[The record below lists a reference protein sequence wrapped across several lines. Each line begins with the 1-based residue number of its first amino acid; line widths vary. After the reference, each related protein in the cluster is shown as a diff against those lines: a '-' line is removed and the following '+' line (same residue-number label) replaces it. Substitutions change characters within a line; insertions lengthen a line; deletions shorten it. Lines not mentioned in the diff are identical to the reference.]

1 MTEMNATEEQLN
13 ESLTPAEPKEQNAGA
28 QQPETKKQ
36 KRMRIGKEALILLLS
51 FAVPAAIFAG
61 FWAVQGITWNGEV
74 TPLIYDMRA
83 QYMPFMASLRYVLN
97 GEGSLFYDW
106 SLGMGGSYLSM
117 FAYYIASPLNLITVL
132 FPLEEMPNA
141 IYLLTLLKIGLA
153 GLTFSVYLRFG
164 FEKKKAYWSNIAFA
178 SCYALMSYNVTY
190 SLCLMWLDGII
201 LLPLI
206 LLGIEQLF
214 AGKRG
219 FLYFISMT
227 TLFFSNYYISYMVG
241 IFAALYIV
249 CGAVVRLNKK
259 NKKELFAVLL
269 RFAVNTIMG
278 LCISALLLYPAL
290 KAYFATVNEQLVGE
304 TANGSMFDASA
315 AELLQK
321 LLPQQYD
328 SVDYVGRPE
337 IYCSSLAVILFL
349 VYFLQKRKLREKLCT
364 AALALFFGIAFMV
377 PQLDYVLHG
386 FRVPHGFLYR
396 YSFLL
401 SAVIL
406 ITAYRARLRLDIS
419 SKVGQLVTGV
429 LILYTFGE
437 LFMNGSVIVSGLNE
451 EVEYTVR
458 PAYQKLYSLYPEQ
471 LEIIKEEEGLFRLGI
486 GAQNHDITRNDC
498 VMFHIP
504 GVDYFSSTYNV
515 EVMDFLNRS
524 GSKLDTAF
532 GTSAKGLSAVMDS
545 LLGIRYRVN
554 RTELQPPYE
563 KVHEIVNLPYTSYLC
578 RNEDALS
585 FGYTIPDGMLGND
598 ITYNNSAIENQNA
611 FAKAVSNLQEDI
623 YAPVPLQAEDGAKHN
638 EITCSFQANAKQKL
652 YLFLN
657 VYYDLEKR
665 KELLLEGREIPAA
678 QLIVDNKVLYEIN
691 TGNEKDGMFPI
702 RIYELFLLDD
712 DEEHTVSLLAP
723 EFCYIQQI
731 ALYEFEEATY
741 QETIQE
747 LRTGE
752 LHVSE
757 YGPDW
762 LRGEVVVGEDE
773 CLFFTIPYLEGLEVK
788 VDGER
793 KEVVKTLGPFSAV
806 AVSPGTHRIEVY
818 YRLPGAKTG
827 LLLFLIGVISTL
839 YYYFLNFYVKNT
851 KKACK

>member
-1 MTEMNATEEQLN
+1 MTEMNATEEQWN
-13 ESLTPAEPKEQNAGA
+13 ESLTPAEPKEQNTGA

-36 KRMRIGKEALILLLS
+36 KRMRIGREALILLLS
-51 FAVPAAIFAG
+51 FAVPTAIFAG

-406 ITAYRARLRLDIS
+406 ITAYRALLRLHIS

-827 LLLFLIGVISTL
+827 LLLFLIGVISAL

>member
-164 FEKKKAYWSNIAFA
+164 FEKKTAYWSNIAFA

-304 TANGSMFDASA
+304 KAYGSMFDVSA

-364 AALALFFGIAFMV
+364 AALALFFVIAFMV
-377 PQLDYVLHG
+377 PQLDYALHG

-401 SAVIL
+401 SAVIV

-419 SKVGQLVTGV
+419 SKLGQLAAGV

-563 KVHEIVNLPYTSYLC
+563 KVYEIVNLPYTSYLC

-665 KELLLEGREIPAA
+665 KELLLEDREIPAA

-691 TGNEKDGMFPI
+691 TGNKKDGMFTI

-731 ALYEFEEATY
+731 ALYEFEEAAY

-757 YGPDW
+757 HGPDW

-818 YRLPGAKTG
+818 YRLPGAKMG
-827 LLLFLIGVISTL
+827 LLLFLIGVISAL

>member
-1 MTEMNATEEQLN
+1 MTEMNATEEQWN
-13 ESLTPAEPKEQNAGA
+13 ESLTQAEPKEQNTGA

-164 FEKKKAYWSNIAFA
+164 FDKKKAYWSNIAFA

-269 RFAVNTIMG
+269 RFAANTIMG

-328 SVDYVGRPE
+328 SLDYAGRPE

-364 AALALFFGIAFMV
+364 AALALFFVIAFMV
-377 PQLDYVLHG
+377 PQLDYALHG

-401 SAVIL
+401 SAVIV

-419 SKVGQLVTGV
+419 SKIGQLVTGV

-451 EVEYTVR
+451 EVEYMVR

-504 GVDYFSSTYNV
+504 GVEYFSSTYNV

-563 KVHEIVNLPYTSYLC
+563 KVHEIVNLPYTSCLC

-691 TGNEKDGMFPI
+691 TGNEKDGMFTI

-712 DEEHTVSLLAP
+712 GEEHTVSLLAP

-773 CLFFTIPYLEGLEVK
+773 CLFFTIPYVEGLEVK

-827 LLLFLIGVISTL
+827 LLLFLIGVISAL
-839 YYYFLNFYVKNT
+839 YYYLLNFCVKNT

>member
-13 ESLTPAEPKEQNAGA
+13 ESLTPAEPKEQNTGA

-74 TPLIYDMRA
+74 TPLIYDLRA

-269 RFAVNTIMG
+269 RFAANTIMG

-290 KAYFATVNEQLVGE
+290 KAYFATVNEQLVRE
-304 TANGSMFDASA
+304 TANGSMFDVSA
-315 AELLQK
+315 AELVQK

-328 SVDYVGRPE
+328 SVDYAGRPE

-377 PQLDYVLHG
+377 PQLDYALHG

-396 YSFLL
+396 CSFLL
-401 SAVIL
+401 SAVIV
-406 ITAYRARLRLDIS
+406 ITAYRARLRLGIS
-419 SKVGQLVTGV
+419 SKIGQLVAGV

-665 KELLLEGREIPAA
+665 KELLLEDREIPAA

-712 DEEHTVSLLAP
+712 SEEHTISLLAP

-827 LLLFLIGVISTL
+827 LLLFLIGVISAL
-839 YYYFLNFYVKNT
+839 YYYLLNFYVKNT

>member
-13 ESLTPAEPKEQNAGA
+13 ESLTPAEPKEQNTGA

-36 KRMRIGKEALILLLS
+36 KRMRIGREALILLLS

-164 FEKKKAYWSNIAFA
+164 FEKKTAYWSNIAFA

-290 KAYFATVNEQLVGE
+290 KAYFATVNEKLVGE
-304 TANGSMFDASA
+304 KAYEAMFDFSV

-321 LLPQQYD
+321 LQPQQYD

-377 PQLDYVLHG
+377 PHLDYALHG

-401 SAVIL
+401 STVIV

-419 SKVGQLVTGV
+419 SKIGQLVTGV

-451 EVEYTVR
+451 EVVYLVR

-471 LEIIKEEEGLFRLGI
+471 VEYVKEEGELFRLGL
-486 GAQNHDITRNDC
+486 GVHNNDLTSNDC

-504 GVDYFSSTYNV
+504 GIDYFSSTYNV
-515 EVMDFLNRS
+515 EVMNFLNRS
-524 GSKLDTAF
+524 GGKLHASF
-532 GTSAKGLSAVMDS
+532 STSSRALSIVMDS

-554 RTELQPPYE
+554 SEEMKPPYE
-563 KVHEIVNLPYTSYLC
+563 KVNEIVNLPFVSYLY

-598 ITYNNSAIENQNA
+598 ITYDSSVFENQNA

-623 YAPVPLQAEDGAKHN
+623 YAPVFLQTEGEVKHN
-638 EITCSFQANAKQKL
+638 ELTCSFRSNSTQTL

-657 VYYDLEKR
+657 IHYDMQMREK
-665 KELLLEGREIPAA
+665 LLQEGQEIPMA
-678 QLIVDNKVLYEIN
+678 QVIVDNKVLYEIDASDP
-691 TGNEKDGMFPI
+691 KYGMTPI
-702 RIYELFLLDD
+702 RVYELFLLDD
-712 DEEHTVSLLAP
+712 GDEHTVSLMAP
-723 EFCYIQQI
+723 DFCYTQQI
-731 ALYEFEEATY
+731 ALYEFNEQQY
-741 QETIQE
+741 KNVIQK
-747 LRTGE
+747 LRDGE

-762 LRGEVVVGEDE
+762 LRGEVAVGEDE

-827 LLLFLIGVISTL
+827 LLLFLIGVISAL